1 MADPTTITQQI
12 VSESPAIEAYKT
24 NLLKTASDLA
34 YNVNQPSLASQNTL
48 HWFAGIPMGPLLRIP
63 YGRLG

>member
-1 MADPTTITQQI
+1 MADPTTVTQQI

-34 YNVNQPSLASQNTL
+34 YNVNQPSLASQL
-48 HWFAGIPMGPLLRIP
+48 PQ
-63 YGRLG
+63 